1 MAVII
6 FFLCGYLL
14 FRMYRDWGAAFDIRA
29 SWRMALLFDVLT
41 MGALLVLSTEVFSL
55 FRSLTFTTVCLFWG
69 AVAVAAFLL
78 HRRFSSRAISR
89 PAPTPN
95 PLSRTQK
102 GLLVG
107 VAVLLALTAI
117 TAVAAPPNNW
127 DSMTY
132 HMTRVKH
139 WEQYGSISFFPTH
152 NLRQLCMPPFAEYA
166 ILHLEI
172 LSGGDRFANLVQW
185 IALVG
190 SLIGVSLI
198 AKEIGASSKGQIL
211 SAVFAATLP
220 MAVLQSSSTQNDLV
234 VSLWMVCLVL
244 FCIRFARSANWASA
258 IPFGVSL
265 GLATLTKG
273 TSWVF
278 AFPICAWCLLETL
291 RASNKMPRE
300 PRCASGRVDARKGDD
315 AVPGSGTVRST
326 DAADAGPRRNP
337 EGRGAFACMPVS
349 RRLGASDSL
358 CAGTHAPWPA
368 AKSTPSRP
376 RVILLEALSR
386 MHCVVP
392 HWAAI
397 GAIVLAL
404 NAGYFARNMEG
415 FGHPLGDF
423 AMQKELQNEEISPRV
438 TVSNLLRNLA
448 LHASLPPR
456 PSSVKAYANRL
467 MIWVHDRLGMDVSDS
482 VCTWQGTQFDW
493 PTLHA
498 RSWQEDDTGSP
509 AHLLVIA
516 LCCVALLLPGGGS
529 SKNASRILM
538 GSILAGFVL
547 FCLAFRWQPWH
558 ARLHLPLFAM
568 AAPVVGGVVGN
579 LRWRRVI
586 SVCAFALVILALPPA
601 LLNARRPILG
611 PRSIF
616 VVPRTQQYFV
626 DKRYKLDEY
635 IEAAD
640 FVRSRGLREVG
651 LIETPDT
658 HEYQMWILLQRG
670 NRSGVFIRHVL
681 VPNSSQSQDT
691 WVPQAIIV
699 LKAVRPDEL
708 TVSGRVYRIAL
719 RGEYASVYLPE
730 QDGGD
735 QAD

>member
-1 MAVII
+1 
-6 FFLCGYLL
+6 
-14 FRMYRDWGAAFDIRA
+14 
-29 SWRMALLFDVLT
+29 
-41 MGALLVLSTEVFSL
+41 
-55 FRSLTFTTVCLFWG
+55 
-69 AVAVAAFLL
+69 
-78 HRRFSSRAISR
+78 
-89 PAPTPN
+89 
-95 PLSRTQK
+95 
-102 GLLVG
+102 
-107 VAVLLALTAI
+107 
-117 TAVAAPPNNW
+117 
-127 DSMTY
+127 MTY

-211 SAVFAATLP
+211 SAVFAAALP

-244 FCIRFARSANWASA
+244 FCIRFARSADWASA

-273 TSWVF
+273 TSWAF

-291 RASNKMPRE
+291 RR
-300 PRCASGRVDARKGDD
+300 
-315 AVPGSGTVRST
+315 
-326 DAADAGPRRNP
+326 
-337 EGRGAFACMPVS
+337 
-349 RRLGASDSL
+349 
-358 CAGTHAPWPA
+358 
-368 AKSTPSRP
+368 
-376 RVILLEALSR
+376 R

-456 PSSVKAYANRL
+456 PSSVKAYANKL
-467 MIWVHDRLGMDVSDS
+467 MIWVHDRLGMDVSDP
-482 VCTWQGTQFDW
+482 VCTWKGTQFDW

-509 AHLLVIA
+509 VHLLVIA

-586 SVCAFALVILALPPA
+586 SVCTFALVILALPPA

-635 IEAAD
+635 VEAAD

-681 VPNSSQSQDT
+681 VPNSSASQDT

-708 TVSGRVYRIAL
+708 TVSGRVYRVVL